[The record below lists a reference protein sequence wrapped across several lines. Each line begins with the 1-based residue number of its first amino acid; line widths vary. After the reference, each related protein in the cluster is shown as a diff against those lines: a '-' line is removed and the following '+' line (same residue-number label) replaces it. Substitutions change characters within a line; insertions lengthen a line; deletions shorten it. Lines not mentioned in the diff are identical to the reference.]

1 MENTVSNPEVE
12 QGQTAA
18 PQQEEVQKKG
28 TAKKSEKVNGGSF
41 RREMAPI
48 VNDLLEDFD
57 TAPLNIN
64 ASKDLDKISD
74 DLVII
79 GKALDELKKA
89 LKTEKRGKT
98 STQVGSKL
106 VRHIEKAINI
116 AIKHDAEAE
125 DAQQVLAAI
134 RQATTKLN
142 SHVNS
147 LKIAKEKSED
157 KDRFTFS

>member
-12 QGQTAA
+12 QEQATT
-18 PQQEEVQKKG
+18 PQQQEAPKKG
-28 TAKKSEKVNGGSF
+28 TAKKSEKISGGSF

-64 ASKDLDKISD
+64 ASKDLDKISY

-98 STQVGSKL
+98 STPVGSKL
-106 VRHIEKAINI
+106 IRHIEKAINT
-116 AIKHDAEAE
+116 AIKYDAEPE

-142 SHVNS
+142 GHVNS
-147 LKIAKEKSED
+147 LKVAKENSED